1 MSLFKKPKKN
11 IRRRVIGSIEDEEG
25 GDENEK
31 RMEVEEEENIV
42 QPQAN
47 ITTKIKDKKKE
58 RRKQTILSFEEEL
71 NEGMKNVAW
80 SWKYAV
86 SYPHML

>member
-11 IRRRVIGSIEDEEG
+11 IRRRVIGSIDDEEG

-31 RMEVEEEENIV
+31 GVEVEEDENII
-42 QPQAN
+42 QPQVN

-58 RRKQTILSFEEEL
+58 MRKQTVLSFEEEL
-71 NEGMKNVAW
+71 NEGT
-80 SWKYAV
+80 
-86 SYPHML
+86 

>member
-11 IRRRVIGSIEDEEG
+11 IRRRVIGTIEDEEG
-25 GDENEK
+25 KDENDAK
-31 RMEVEEEENIV
+31 MEVEEEETIA

-58 RRKQTILSFEEEL
+58 RRKQTVLSFQEEL
-71 NEGMKNVAW
+71 NEGT
-80 SWKYAV
+80 
-86 SYPHML
+86 

>member
-31 RMEVEEEENIV
+31 KIEVEDEENSA
-42 QPQAN
+42 QPQAS
-47 ITTKIKDKKKE
+47 IAMKIKDKKKE
-58 RRKQTILSFEEEL
+58 RRKQTVLSFEEEL
-71 NEGMKNVAW
+71 NEGT
-80 SWKYAV
+80 
-86 SYPHML
+86 